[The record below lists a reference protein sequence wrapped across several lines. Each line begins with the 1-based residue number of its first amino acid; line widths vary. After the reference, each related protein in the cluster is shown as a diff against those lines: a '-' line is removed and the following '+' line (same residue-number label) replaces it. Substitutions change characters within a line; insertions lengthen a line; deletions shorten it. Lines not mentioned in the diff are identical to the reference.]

1 MNTSRL
7 SLLNVVLLLAI
18 GGMLGVASCA
28 KDPGTG
34 GLATISGRVY
44 AYDYNTYNELVDSG
58 YLADENVYISYGN
71 HTTVDD
77 DVKTNYNG
85 EFKFEWLQK
94 GDYSLWVYSK
104 CDTCTLG
111 QDYVMQKVT
120 ITKRK
125 ENVTLP
131 DFVIKK

>member
-1 MNTSRL
+1 MNEIRFSLTTAFF
-7 SLLNVVLLLAI
+7 SLLA
-18 GGMLGVASCA
+18 LGLVGVSSCA

-34 GLATISGRVY
+34 GLASISGRVY

-58 YLADENVYISYGN
+58 YLADENVYISYGD

-77 DVKTNYNG
+77 NVKTNYNG

-94 GDYSLWVYSK
+94 GDYSLWVYTK
-104 CDTCTLG
+104 CDSCTLG

-125 ENVTLP
+125 ENAVLP
-131 DFVIKK
+131 EFVIKK

>member
-1 MNTSRL
+1 MK
-7 SLLNVVLLLAI
+7 LLFKGILFCVTATGLLLI
-18 GGMLGVASCA
+18 ASCA

-125 ENVTLP
+125 ENATLP